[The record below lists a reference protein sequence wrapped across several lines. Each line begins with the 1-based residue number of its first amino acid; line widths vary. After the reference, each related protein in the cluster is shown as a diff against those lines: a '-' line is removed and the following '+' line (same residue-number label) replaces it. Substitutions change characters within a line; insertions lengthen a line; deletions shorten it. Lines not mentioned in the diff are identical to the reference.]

1 MRRKQFNKDFDEVS
15 RKTRVK
21 MHKSGKNWVKT
32 IVSQL
37 GLFRVSRAG
46 QSAPVRVKLEK
57 QDTLNTNSLGY
68 LKSVMTAGVLVGGSA
83 VLHTT
88 TYADEITAEVASET
102 QTGETLIS
110 QEIVEI
116 VTSEVTVDN
125 DLDSVSQNSS
135 AFELRDESLNNSNSL
150 LNESSGDALVSES
163 VSVSESTSASESV
176 SVSEST
182 SASESVSVSESTS
195 ASESASAS
203 ESTSFSESDH
213 FSESES
219 ASSSEVANEK
229 SISSGT
235 GSSVSSSTNVDTFD
249 TIVKTEETPSLESVS
264 VTDTTIENQTLAS
277 TSENISLTIEEANI
291 VAENTATAAVATT
304 IALAPST
311 GSSENSET
319 ESAIDAALDYSKL
332 DQAILALE
340 DALSKLVPISVDTS
354 SSQYAKYQTALAN
367 ARLALDTAQAL
378 RSDSNATQSQIDSQA
393 LLSAQAAITL
403 AGRYS
408 QLVPSAS
415 TVEGSGFRAIVNN
428 GQTANVIYGDYYTW
442 PNYYNGVTGLGLGPD
457 RNRNDTNRTKT
468 YASALDT
475 PGVFTFDSDFT
486 YSIDIAN
493 ANVGA
498 NSTSFGWGFVF
509 TDANVDPNSVL
520 ASGSILRDSGLADI
534 FGFKIDTNGMMQDQT
549 DKTVSL
555 SSGTSRIA
563 YGGFMYNTATGS
575 TQYVTS
581 GVTITNTNKTTGR
594 TTTNLQ
600 PTGNPTKSAQSK
612 FNYSGS
618 SVNGYS
624 YGESFNTI
632 TFSFSKSTNSLSV
645 NYLGRTWSTNISQFN
660 IDPSKEYN
668 FLITQEKFADGE
680 SHLIKMPANTITES
694 QSESASVVQS
704 ESASNSV
711 STSTSSSVRASTSAS
726 ASVSARASASAS
738 TSASTSASASASTS
752 VSVST
757 RASASASASAST
769 SVSVST
775 RASTSASAS
784 ASTSVSVSTRASAS
798 ASASTS
804 ASASISASAS
814 ESVSASASAS
824 ESTSVSAS
832 ASVSESVSA
841 SA

>member
-135 AFELRDESLNNSNSL
+135 AFESRDESLNNSNSL
-150 LNESSGDALVSES
+150 LNESSGDALVFESVSVSEYTTASES

-182 SASESVSVSESTS
+182 SASESVSVS
-195 ASESASAS
+195 
-203 ESTSFSESDH
+203 
-213 FSESES
+213 
-219 ASSSEVANEK
+219 SSEVANEK
-229 SISSGT
+229 STSSET

-249 TIVKTEETPSLESVS
+249 TIVKTDETPSPESVS

-340 DALSKLVPISVDTS
+340 DALSKLVPISADTS

-408 QLVPSAS
+408 QLVSSVS
-415 TVEGSGFRAIVNN
+415 TVEGSALRAIVDN
-428 GQTANVIYGDYYTW
+428 GQTANVIYGDYYTY
-442 PNYYNGVTGLGLGPD
+442 PNYYNGVDGLGLGPE
-457 RNRNDTNRTKT
+457 RNINDTNRTKT
-468 YASALDT
+468 YTSALDT

-498 NSTSFGWGFVF
+498 NSAALGWGFIF
-509 TDANVDPNSVL
+509 TDGSVDPNSVL
-520 ASGSILRDSGLADI
+520 TSGGILRDSGLADI
-534 FGFKIDTNGMMQDQT
+534 FGFKIDTNGMMQDST
-549 DKTVSL
+549 DKTVSM
-555 SSGTSRIA
+555 SSGTSRLA
-563 YGGFMYNTATGS
+563 YGGFMYNTSTGS
-575 TQYVTS
+575 TQYITS
-581 GVTITNTNKTTGR
+581 GVTITNTNKTTGS
-594 TTTNLQ
+594 TTTSLQ
-600 PTGNPTKSAQSK
+600 PTGNPTKSLATTQSK
-612 FNYSGS
+612 FYYSGNGS
-618 SVNGYS
+618 AINGYS
-624 YGESFNTI
+624 NGEMFNTI
-632 TFSFSKSTNSLSV
+632 TFSFSKSTNTLSV

-668 FLITQEKFADGE
+668 FLITQEKFADGA
-680 SHLIKMPANTITES
+680 SHLVRMPSNTITES

-726 ASVSARASASAS
+726 ASVSARASASE
-738 TSASTSASASASTS
+738 SAS
-752 VSVST
+752 V
-757 RASASASASAST
+757 
-769 SVSVST
+769 
-775 RASTSASAS
+775 
-784 ASTSVSVSTRASAS
+784 
-798 ASASTS
+798 
-804 ASASISASAS
+804 SASAS
-814 ESVSASASAS
+814 ESVSAS
-824 ESTSVSAS
+824 
-832 ASVSESVSA
+832 
-841 SA
+841 